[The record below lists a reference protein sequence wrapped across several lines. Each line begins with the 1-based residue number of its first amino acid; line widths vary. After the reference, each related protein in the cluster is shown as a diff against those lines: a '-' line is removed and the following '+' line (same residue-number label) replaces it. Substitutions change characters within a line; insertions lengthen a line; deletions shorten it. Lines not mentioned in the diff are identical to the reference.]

1 MLPDQTEYDAEQTGQ
16 AISGY
21 IAMFDELLKGYLSG
35 KYRSETELENRYLE
49 YLNSGMRI
57 I

>member
-1 MLPDQTEYDAEQTGQ
+1 
-16 AISGY
+16 
-21 IAMFDELLKGYLSG
+21 MFDELLKGYLSG